1 MRDESGESGSF
12 IGHELDARVILR
24 PVSRVALNLGYAY
37 FRAGEFTRNAG
48 RAGSSNFGYAELS
61 LSAL

>member
-1 MRDESGESGSF
+1 MRP
-12 IGHELDARVILR
+12 A
-24 PVSRVALNLGYAY
+24 SRVALNLGYAY